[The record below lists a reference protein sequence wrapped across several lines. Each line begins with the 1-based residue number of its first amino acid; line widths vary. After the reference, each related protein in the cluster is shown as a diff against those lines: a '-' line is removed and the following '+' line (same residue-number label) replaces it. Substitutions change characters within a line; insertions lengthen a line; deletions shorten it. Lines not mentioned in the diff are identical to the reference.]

1 MEEGVLFGEVN
12 SMCRWRGSGTVGK
25 LIYWSDIRDF
35 RRQEGVKKKHLFG
48 LTYCAQVFF
57 LSHWFGCEQ
66 LQTGRET

>member
-35 RRQEGVKKKHLFG
+35 RRQEGVKKTFVWVNVLCPGFFS
-48 LTYCAQVFF
+48 LTLVW
-57 LSHWFGCEQ
+57 L
-66 LQTGRET
+66 